1 MFLWVEMDLFS
12 LTCSE
17 VSGSEFW
24 GIYGFG
30 MALGILSFNAQ
41 GYVPALLE
49 NQHGMSCSGTCWL
62 LDGAGR
68 YGGFWMSSCLLMFL
82 GIRSSLVIS
91 GFGFKLPASGFQ
103 SYPYSSLKTSPPI
116 QHR

>member
-41 GYVPALLE
+41 GLLLL
-49 NQHGMSCSGTCWL
+49 CWSISMVCL
-62 LDGAGR
+62 AVELFGSWVELGFSIGR
-68 YGGFWMSSCLLMFL
+68 ET
-82 GIRSSLVIS
+82 
-91 GFGFKLPASGFQ
+91 FQ
-103 SYPYSSLKTSPPI
+103 
-116 QHR
+116 